1 MSGPALVPPPGSV
14 VLVTGGAHGIGREY
28 CGAFARAGARVV
40 VADLDGGAARKA
52 AVELGGEALAVAVD
66 VADEQ
71 RVGTMIDVVT
81 ARLGGVDVLV
91 NNAAVYAT
99 IPIRRAPLES
109 LTVAEW
115 DEVMATN
122 LRGMFLCTRAVV
134 PSMKARGGGRVV
146 NIASGTL
153 FNGTGALHYATSKA
167 GVIGLT
173 RAAALDLADFGI
185 TVNAIS
191 PGPVETELML
201 GAWTA
206 EALRERP
213 QHGAIARFG
222 TVDEIA
228 QVVAFL
234 D

>member
-1 MSGPALVPPPGSV
+1 MSGPALAPPPGSV

-28 CGAFARAGARVV
+28 CRAFARAGARVV

-134 PSMKARGGGRVV
+134 PSMKARGRGRVV

-167 GVIGLT
+167 GASSD
-173 RAAALDLADFGI
+173 R
-185 TVNAIS
+185 
-191 PGPVETELML
+191 
-201 GAWTA
+201 TA
-206 EALRERP
+206 SR
-213 QHGAIARFG
+213 
-222 TVDEIA
+222 
-228 QVVAFL
+228 
-234 D
+234 

>member
-1 MSGPALVPPPGSV
+1 MSGPALAPPPGSV

-28 CGAFARAGARVV
+28 CRAFARAGARVV
-40 VADLDGGAARKA
+40 VADLDSGAARKA

-134 PSMKARGGGRVV
+134 PSMKERGGGGVV
-146 NIASGTL
+146 DTTAGTL
-153 FNGTGALHYATSKA
+153 FDGDGAAP
-167 GVIGLT
+167 VIPH
-173 RAAALDLADFGI
+173 
-185 TVNAIS
+185 IS
-191 PGPVETELML
+191 
-201 GAWTA
+201 
-206 EALRERP
+206 
-213 QHGAIARFG
+213 
-222 TVDEIA
+222 
-228 QVVAFL
+228 
-234 D
+234 

>member
-1 MSGPALVPPPGSV
+1 MSGPALAPPPGSV

-28 CGAFARAGARVV
+28 CRAFARAGARVV

-52 AVELGGEALAVAVD
+52 AGELGGEALASEVD
-66 VADEQ
+66 VADER

-109 LTVAEW
+109 LTLAEW

-146 NIASGTL
+146 NIASGAL

-167 GVIGLT
+167 GVIGFT
-173 RAAALDLADFGI
+173 RNLARELGPHGI
-185 TVNAIS
+185 TGNTLA
-191 PGPVETELML
+191 PGPPLTQATPDED
-201 GAWTA
+201 
-206 EALRERP
+206 RP
-213 QHGAIARFG
+213 PH
-222 TVDEIA
+222 ES
-228 QVVAFL
+228 
-234 D
+234 